1 MLFAFLN
8 TVSELKLKCE
18 KDIRSNLRLWYILI
32 VNSFERLLRKFYVD
46 KWKYNYHW
54 KLHTIIY
61 MYKHLF
67 PTCSGV
73 KKKISIFFL
82 SLSLI
87 LTPSL
92 KPERNSDIEN
102 HILLFYPQRRY
113 TPILVSQVVS
123 YVENFQKCIMDD
135 TW

>member
-1 MLFAFLN
+1 
-8 TVSELKLKCE
+8 
-18 KDIRSNLRLWYILI
+18 
-32 VNSFERLLRKFYVD
+32 
-46 KWKYNYHW
+46 
-54 KLHTIIY
+54 

-135 TW
+135 T